1 MKKRREKKMGCC
13 GYDELAYKPAT
24 TRPLNA
30 SNLTT
35 KKLRGSQGVG
45 GLIRPIFPIVNT

>member
-30 SNLTT
+30 TFLTT
-35 KKLRGSQGVG
+35 KKLKNPSIGN
-45 GLIRPIFPIVNT
+45 LIRPIFPVINT